1 MNYFNMPADFSAD
14 TLKVYKE
21 LNDFYKSSSKIY
33 ETYGQITVG
42 NSYGSGR
49 ANDLLPA
56 VDDNLLA
63 NYVDASHR
71 LGIEFN
77 YTFNTTCMSN
87 SEFTDD
93 GMSQLY
99 DFLKKI
105 NNMGITS
112 ITVAMPSLIEFIQTL
127 DFDFR
132 VKASTLCMV
141 NTPNKASAYEKLGA
155 SIIVLDESINRNFD
169 TLKSIVE
176 RISVDIE
183 LITNVVCH
191 QDCIYELF
199 HHNQKSHDYKACQE
213 NKSVDYYSHRCIM
226 KRMEE
231 PDNLLKLA
239 WIRPEDLKYYNAIGI
254 HYFKLQGR
262 QAVIK
267 GDPVRTVKAYIEQ
280 KYDGDF
286 MKLLDM
292 FSPTNAFEVE
302 LDNRELDD
310 YLKPFYQNGDFCKRN
325 CGKCN
330 YCHNYM
336 MKHFN
341 VKEMEERFELAK
353 MFYQQYDSFINKSGE
368 IKKEKEKQQI
378 QLLDFEI

>member
-1 MNYFNMPADFSAD
+1 MPADFSAD

-112 ITVAMPSLIEFIQTL
+112 ITVAMPSLIEFIQT
-127 DFDFR
+127 
-132 VKASTLCMV
+132 
-141 NTPNKASAYEKLGA
+141 PY
-155 SIIVLDESINRNFD
+155 
-169 TLKSIVE
+169 
-176 RISVDIE
+176 SVY
-183 LITNVVCH
+183 LPYIT
-191 QDCIYELF
+191 
-199 HHNQKSHDYKACQE
+199 
-213 NKSVDYYSHRCIM
+213 
-226 KRMEE
+226 
-231 PDNLLKLA
+231 
-239 WIRPEDLKYYNAIGI
+239 
-254 HYFKLQGR
+254 
-262 QAVIK
+262 
-267 GDPVRTVKAYIEQ
+267 
-280 KYDGDF
+280 
-286 MKLLDM
+286 
-292 FSPTNAFEVE
+292 
-302 LDNRELDD
+302 
-310 YLKPFYQNGDFCKRN
+310 
-325 CGKCN
+325 
-330 YCHNYM
+330 
-336 MKHFN
+336 
-341 VKEMEERFELAK
+341 
-353 MFYQQYDSFINKSGE
+353 
-368 IKKEKEKQQI
+368 
-378 QLLDFEI
+378 